1 MENFNGLDLSKIPVV
16 APPPGQVSNFVDP
29 PSQSV
34 LVKAF
39 TIVTLPPMVV
49 LLVMR
54 FHTRIRISGLGMDDY
69 LCALAA
75 VGIVAYVALCLSAI
89 ELSGGRHLWDI
100 PLAKLTPTYV
110 RLCNILANVYMVTAM
125 LIKIALLIQY
135 RRIFHPSPVA
145 NLLLWFGIVSTALI
159 YIICMCILLAY
170 CVPRPEDYP
179 LGGWVSLS
187 YSNRCRMPSAY
198 VVLLSGI
205 LGTVIDIYV
214 LTIPLA
220 FLWGLKTT
228 VKRKAG
234 LSAIFLAGSACRL
247 SREDGHCGR
256 SKARHNLEHLAYVCD
271 EHWRSQYRN
280 CVQLHAYRICAIQ
293 IVAYLVKELAEQ
305 ATIYNRYSP

>member
-1 MENFNGLDLSKIPVV
+1 
-16 APPPGQVSNFVDP
+16 
-29 PSQSV
+29 
-34 LVKAF
+34 
-39 TIVTLPPMVV
+39 
-49 LLVMR
+49 
-54 FHTRIRISGLGMDDY
+54 
-69 LCALAA
+69 
-75 VGIVAYVALCLSAI
+75 
-89 ELSGGRHLWDI
+89 
-100 PLAKLTPTYV
+100 
-110 RLCNILANVYMVTAM
+110 MVTAM

-234 LSAIFLAGSACRL
+234 LSAIFLAGSAYV
-247 SREDGHCGR
+247 SRTR
-256 SKARHNLEHLAYVCD
+256 SLK
-271 EHWRSQYRN
+271 
-280 CVQLHAYRICAIQ
+280 IC
-293 IVAYLVKELAEQ
+293 
-305 ATIYNRYSP
+305 

>member
-1 MENFNGLDLSKIPVV
+1 
-16 APPPGQVSNFVDP
+16 
-29 PSQSV
+29 
-34 LVKAF
+34 
-39 TIVTLPPMVV
+39 MVV

-234 LSAIFLAGSACRL
+234 LSAIFLAGSAACIFSIVGVVYRV
-247 SREDGHCGR
+247 
-256 SKARHNLEHLAYVCD
+256 KMVTAD
-271 EHWRSQYRN
+271 E
-280 CVQLHAYRICAIQ
+280 
-293 IVAYLVKELAEQ
+293 
-305 ATIYNRYSP
+305 